1 VSRTLKL
8 TGQAAALA
16 VVAALLVLLV
26 WKLTHQRRVPKLG
39 TQAPVF
45 ILHSLDGKGTL
56 DLASLRGKTV
66 VLNFWAS
73 WCVPCKSEAATLER
87 SYLRYKSQDVVFVG
101 VDYHDVTGDARLF
114 VRAHG
119 LTFPMV
125 EDGSGNVTENK
136 YGITQVPETYVVDRD
151 GRLALHIPGPINAPG
166 FASEFQRGLLKALH
180 A

>member
-1 VSRTLKL
+1 MSRTLRL
-8 TGQAAALA
+8 AGQGAALA
-16 VVAALLVLLV
+16 VVAALLVLLI
-26 WKLTHQRRVPKLG
+26 WKLTHQHHAPKLG
-39 TQAPVF
+39 SPAPAF
-45 ILHSLDGKGTL
+45 SLHSLDGTGTL

-87 SYLRYKSQDVVFVG
+87 SYQRYKSQGVVFVG
-101 VDYHDVTGDARLF
+101 VDYHDVTSDARLF

-125 EDGSGNVTENK
+125 EDGSGNVTENR
-136 YGITQVPETYVVDRD
+136 YGITQVPETYIVDRD
-151 GRLALHIPGPINAPG
+151 GRLALHIPGPING
-166 FASEFQRGLLKALH
+166 SSFASEFQQGLLKALH